1 MRQVRR
7 VKRHFASQIAPVAE
21 SVSTIARND
30 SSVPALALTLL
41 RATAM
46 KKTEMTEAILAAK
59 AAKKTTWTA
68 IAKAAGLSEVYAT
81 SACLGENAFG
91 ATEAQRVTEFLG
103 LGPNVAEALTEFA
116 NKGEA
121 APTIPKEPLQ
131 YRFQEII
138 YVYGATMKALIEE
151 KFGPGI
157 MSAIDFTMDIEKVPD
172 PKGDRVKI
180 TMNGKFL
187 GYKKW

>member
-1 MRQVRR
+1 
-7 VKRHFASQIAPVAE
+7 
-21 SVSTIARND
+21 
-30 SSVPALALTLL
+30 
-41 RATAM
+41 M
-46 KKTEMTEAILAAK
+46 KKSELTEVILAAK
-59 AAKKTTWTA
+59 AANNLTWAA
-68 IAKAAGLSEVYAT
+68 IAQAAGLSEVFTT
-81 SACLGENAFG
+81 SACLGENAFDL
-91 ATEAQRVTEFLG
+91 AEAEKVAACLG
-103 LGPNVAEALTEFA
+103 LGPDVACALTEFA
-116 NKGEA
+116 NKGET
-121 APTIPKEPLQ
+121 APTIPREPLQ

-138 YVYGATMKALIEE
+138 FVYGATMKALIEE

>member
-1 MRQVRR
+1 MTELILEA
-7 VKRHFASQIAPVAE
+7 KKAKGLTWA
-21 SVSTIARND
+21 
-30 SSVPALALTLL
+30 ALAQ
-41 RATAM
+41 AT
-46 KKTEMTEAILAAK
+46 
-59 AAKKTTWTA
+59 
-68 IAKAAGLSEVYAT
+68 GLSEVYTT
-81 SACLGENAFG
+81 SACLGENALPP
-91 ATEAQRVTEFLG
+91 EAAAAVAAALG
-103 LGPNVAEALTEFA
+103 LGPDIAEALVEFA

-121 APTIPKEPLQ
+121 ASTVSKEPLQ

-138 YVYGATMKALIEE
+138 YVYGGTIKALIEE

-180 TMNGKFL
+180 VMNGKFL

>member
-1 MRQVRR
+1 M
-7 VKRHFASQIAPVAE
+7 
-21 SVSTIARND
+21 N
-30 SSVPALALTLL
+30 
-41 RATAM
+41 
-46 KKTEMTEAILAAK
+46 KTEMTATILAAK
-59 AAKKTTWTA
+59 AARNLTWAA
-68 IAKAAGLSEVYAT
+68 IAQVAGLSEVFTT
-81 SACLGENAFG
+81 SACLGENALDP
-91 ATEAQRVTEFLG
+91 AEAERVAAVLG
-103 LGPNVAEALTEFA
+103 LGPEIAKALTEFA

-157 MSAIDFTMDIEKVPD
+157 MSAIDFTMDIDRVPD

-180 TMNGKFL
+180 VMNGKFL

>member
-1 MRQVRR
+1 
-7 VKRHFASQIAPVAE
+7 
-21 SVSTIARND
+21 
-30 SSVPALALTLL
+30 
-41 RATAM
+41 M
-46 KKTEMTEAILAAK
+46 KKIEMTEAILAAK
-59 AAKKTTWTA
+59 SAKNLTWAA
-68 IAKAAGLSEVYAT
+68 IAKAAGLSEVFTT
-81 SACLGENAFG
+81 SACFGENALD
-91 ATEAQRVTEFLG
+91 AAEAEKVAGFLG
-103 LGPNVAEALTEFA
+103 LGPEIAKALTEFA

-121 APTIPKEPLQ
+121 APAVPKEPLQ

>member
-1 MRQVRR
+1 
-7 VKRHFASQIAPVAE
+7 
-21 SVSTIARND
+21 
-30 SSVPALALTLL
+30 
-41 RATAM
+41 M
-46 KKTEMTEAILAAK
+46 KKSEMTAIILAAK
-59 AAKKTTWTA
+59 QAKGLTWAGIAA
-68 IAKAAGLSEVYAT
+68 AAGLSEVFTT
-81 SACLGENAFG
+81 SACLGENALDAEEARRVG
-91 ATEAQRVTEFLG
+91 AILG
-103 LGPNVAEALTEFA
+103 LPHEATLALTA
-116 NKGEA
+116 YADKGEA
-121 APTIPKEPLQ
+121 SPTVPKEPLQ

-138 YVYGATMKALIEE
+138 YVYGSTIKELIEE

>member
-1 MRQVRR
+1 
-7 VKRHFASQIAPVAE
+7 
-21 SVSTIARND
+21 
-30 SSVPALALTLL
+30 
-41 RATAM
+41 M
-46 KKTEMTEAILAAK
+46 KKSEMIETILAAK
-59 AAKKTTWTA
+59 SAKNLTWSA
-68 IAKAAGLSEVYAT
+68 IAQAAGLSDVFTT
-81 SACLGENAFG
+81 SACLGENALDAAEAG
-91 ATEAQRVTEFLG
+91 KVATCLG
-103 LGPNVAEALTEFA
+103 LGPDVAKALTEFA

-121 APTIPKEPLQ
+121 APSIPKEPLQ

-180 TMNGKFL
+180 VMNGKFL